1 MRHYIKTIAKNGLPI
16 LWAYF
21 AWMKRYGKHPDRYPL
36 ELRYRKLRK
45 LVRSVILD
53 LNVEFHV
60 EGLEN
65 IPDEPY
71 YLVSNHISFLDP
83 LTYMCVLEKPISF
96 VAKKES
102 EKMPFV
108 GLCVK
113 ILNGLFINREDI
125 KESLKTMMTLAEN
138 LTKKTCNWS
147 IFPEGTRNSDHMSLC
162 SEFHH
167 GSFRG
172 AARTN
177 TPILPVAIH
186 GTNRV
191 LKTKPEYKKFPVFIK
206 FLPPV
211 MPEVYDN
218 MNTKDIAKMAQN
230 SIQKAISFD
239 LRIKDHQYMSSHY
252 KKKYRFNS
260 AD

>member
-102 EKMPFV
+102 EKM
-108 GLCVK
+108 L
-113 ILNGLFINREDI
+113 LLD
-125 KESLKTMMTLAEN
+125 
-138 LTKKTCNWS
+138 
-147 IFPEGTRNSDHMSLC
+147 
-162 SEFHH
+162 
-167 GSFRG
+167 
-172 AARTN
+172 
-177 TPILPVAIH
+177 
-186 GTNRV
+186 
-191 LKTKPEYKKFPVFIK
+191 
-206 FLPPV
+206 
-211 MPEVYDN
+211 
-218 MNTKDIAKMAQN
+218 
-230 SIQKAISFD
+230 
-239 LRIKDHQYMSSHY
+239 
-252 KKKYRFNS
+252 
-260 AD
+260 